1 MDTPHTPT
9 PLPGHIP
16 TFLPAGKIMHPSV
29 HQRTRARVQAFTNS
43 CARAFRHS
51 FAHSH
56 VHTLIHMH
64 VFILSWLW
72 METGIANSD
81 FQYNMLFYYGA
92 LYFGS
97 FCPCCLC
104 AGFCTCTVLVCSM
117 PISRPHVPQT
127 SNSKPPVYESP
138 ALAWY
143 VAAEQFMRSLWSQ
156 LICYSSIKHFLFH
169 IACVTYDMINESTR
183 KRSFAIINMWPRARH
198 GLTCFYHRGR
208 LHAIDVSYPVSN
220 PVSHP
225 VPYPPAGCEKA
236 AARGRPPPAP
246 FKWHA
251 AVRSIRKLRIS
262 V

>member
-1 MDTPHTPT
+1 
-9 PLPGHIP
+9 
-16 TFLPAGKIMHPSV
+16 
-29 HQRTRARVQAFTNS
+29 
-43 CARAFRHS
+43 
-51 FAHSH
+51 
-56 VHTLIHMH
+56 
-64 VFILSWLW
+64 
-72 METGIANSD
+72 
-81 FQYNMLFYYGA
+81 
-92 LYFGS
+92 
-97 FCPCCLC
+97 
-104 AGFCTCTVLVCSM
+104 
-117 PISRPHVPQT
+117 
-127 SNSKPPVYESP
+127 
-138 ALAWY
+138 
-143 VAAEQFMRSLWSQ
+143 MRSLWSQ

-262 V
+262 VQISAEFPVDLGIPPLEIKDPTESNRGKPSKMQILRPRIDRAALGRRMLRATLGRLVQYYTFMITPLNHIERTF